1 MGFKLS
7 HAVLRLVAGAF
18 VLNSGVSKLSLD
30 AEGAERLQDMTAHA
44 IPQAKQVAPKTFGK
58 LVAGAEVG
66 LGAALLAPFVPTR
79 LAALGLTAF
88 SAGLLAVYSKTP
100 GLTQP
105 DGIRPTPAGV
115 PMAKDIWLAG
125 IGVALLIDRKHHP
138 VKARRKVAQ
147 AKAAQ
152 AKTAIKAAV
161 K

>member
-7 HAVLRLVAGAF
+7 HGVLRLVTGAF
-18 VLNSGVSKLSLD
+18 ILNSGVSKLSLD
-30 AEGAERLQDMTAHA
+30 DDGAARLQDMTAHA
-44 IPQAKQVAPKTFGK
+44 IPQAKQVSPKMFGK
-58 LVAGAEVG
+58 MIAGAEVA

-88 SAGLLAVYSKTP
+88 SSGLLAVYAKTP
-100 GLTQP
+100 GLTQS

-115 PMAKDIWLAG
+115 PMAKDAWLAG

-152 AKTAIKAAV
+152 AKTAIKSAV